1 MVPHSPPSLLWD
13 KGGIEIPVNKF
24 MANQEEITQYNILQS
39 LENGEQISQR
49 QLSSQ
54 LGINVASINFAIK
67 KLTKRG
73 FVKMLGANPRR
84 MRYILTP
91 KGITEKTQIAY
102 KFFDRNFHFYKAVRK
117 DVEDKINS
125 ISFNDRNRIALYGV
139 TDLMELAYLVIQDKE
154 ELDLVAI
161 VDDEMKIRIFG
172 YHVIGTEEMN
182 NLSPH
187 FLLLTK
193 EFDAEKVKQ
202 IPDYTK
208 VVDIRL

>member
-1 MVPHSPPSLLWD
+1 
-13 KGGIEIPVNKF
+13 

-39 LENGEQISQR
+39 LENGEQTSQR

-54 LGINVASINFAIK
+54 LGINVASINFALK

-73 FVKMLGANPRR
+73 LVKMLGANPRR
-84 MRYILTP
+84 MQYILTP
-91 KGITEKTQIAY
+91 KGIAEKTQLAY

-117 DVEDKINS
+117 DVEDKISS
-125 ISFNDRNRIALYGV
+125 IPFNDKKRVALYGV

-154 ELDLVAI
+154 LELVAI

-172 YHVIGTEEMN
+172 YHVIDTEELN
-182 NLSPH
+182 NYSPD

-193 EFDAEKVKQ
+193 ELSADEIKQ
-202 IPDYTK
+202 VPVSTK
-208 VVDIRL
+208 VVDIRI

>member
-1 MVPHSPPSLLWD
+1 
-13 KGGIEIPVNKF
+13 

-39 LENGEQISQR
+39 LENGEQTSQR

-54 LGINVASINFAIK
+54 LGINVASINFALK

-84 MRYILTP
+84 MQYILTP
-91 KGITEKTQIAY
+91 KGIAEKTQIAY
-102 KFFDRNFHFYKAVRK
+102 KFFGRNFHFYKAVRK
-117 DVEDKINS
+117 DVEEKIGS
-125 ISFNDRNRIALYGV
+125 IPFNDKKRVALYGV

-154 ELDLVAI
+154 LELVAI

-172 YHVIGTEEMN
+172 YHVIGIEEIN
-182 NLSPH
+182 IHPPD

-193 EFDAEKVKQ
+193 ELDVEKLKQ
-202 IPDYTK
+202 IPDCTK

>member
-1 MVPHSPPSLLWD
+1 
-13 KGGIEIPVNKF
+13 

-39 LENGEQISQR
+39 IENGEQISQR

-54 LGINVASINFAIK
+54 LGINVASINFALK

-73 FVKMLGANPRR
+73 FVKMLGVNPRR
-84 MRYILTP
+84 MQYILTP
-91 KGITEKTQIAY
+91 KGIAEKTQIAY

-117 DVEDKINS
+117 DVEYKIDS
-125 ISFNDRNRIALYGV
+125 IPFNDKKRVALYGV

-154 ELDLVAI
+154 LELVAI

-172 YHVIGTEEMN
+172 YHVIGIEEIN
-182 NLSPH
+182 THAPD

-193 EFDAEKVKQ
+193 ELDADKMEQVPYST
-202 IPDYTK
+202 II
-208 VVDIRL
+208 VDIRI

>member
-1 MVPHSPPSLLWD
+1 
-13 KGGIEIPVNKF
+13 

-39 LENGEQISQR
+39 IENGDQISQR

-54 LGINVASINFAIK
+54 LGINVASINFALK

-73 FVKMLGANPRR
+73 LVKMLGANPRR

-91 KGITEKTQIAY
+91 KGIAEKTQIAY
-102 KFFDRNFHFYKAVRK
+102 KFFDRNFHFYKVVRK
-117 DVEDKINS
+117 DVEDKIGS
-125 ISFNDRNRIALYGV
+125 IPFNDKKRVALYGV

-154 ELDLVAI
+154 LELVAI

-172 YHVIGTEEMN
+172 YHVMGIDELN
-182 NLSPH
+182 NYSPD

-193 EFDAEKVKQ
+193 ELDIERTKQ
-202 IPDYTK
+202 ISDFTK
-208 VVDIRL
+208 IVDIRL

>member
-1 MVPHSPPSLLWD
+1 
-13 KGGIEIPVNKF
+13 

-39 LENGEQISQR
+39 LENGEQTSQR

-54 LGINVASINFAIK
+54 LGINVASINFALK

-84 MRYILTP
+84 MQYILTP
-91 KGITEKTQIAY
+91 KGIAEKTQLAY

-117 DVEDKINS
+117 DVEDKIGS
-125 ISFNDRNRIALYGV
+125 IQFNNKKRVALYGV

-154 ELDLVAI
+154 LELVAI

-172 YHVIGTEEMN
+172 YHVIGIEEIN
-182 NLSPH
+182 THTPD

-193 EFDAEKVKQ
+193 ELDAEKVKQ
-202 IPDYTK
+202 IPDHTK

>member
-1 MVPHSPPSLLWD
+1 
-13 KGGIEIPVNKF
+13 

-39 LENGEQISQR
+39 IENGDQLSQR

-54 LGINVASINFAIK
+54 LGINVASINFAVK

-73 FVKMLGANPRR
+73 LVKMLGTNPRR

-91 KGITEKTQIAY
+91 KGIAEKTQIAY

-117 DVEDKINS
+117 DVEDKINN

-161 VDDEMKIRIFG
+161 VDDEAKIRIFG
-172 YHVIGTEEMN
+172 YHVIGLEEIKN
-182 NLSPH
+182 NAPH

-193 EFDAEKVKQ
+193 ELDAEEAGQ
-202 IPDYTK
+202 IPNSTEI
-208 VVDIRL
+208 VDIRI

>member
-1 MVPHSPPSLLWD
+1 
-13 KGGIEIPVNKF
+13 

-39 LENGEQISQR
+39 IENGEQISQR

-54 LGINVASINFAIK
+54 LGINVASINFALK

-73 FVKMLGANPRR
+73 FVKMLGVNPRR
-84 MRYILTP
+84 MQYILTP
-91 KGITEKTQIAY
+91 KGIAEKTQIAY

-117 DVEDKINS
+117 DVEEKIGS
-125 ISFNDRNRIALYGV
+125 IPFNDKKRVALYGV

-154 ELDLVAI
+154 LELVAI
-161 VDDEMKIRIFG
+161 VDDETKIRIFG
-172 YHVIGTEEMN
+172 YQVIGTEEIKN
-182 NLSPH
+182 HSPH

-193 EFDAEKVKQ
+193 ELSAEKMEQ
-202 IPDYTK
+202 IPDCTK

>member
-1 MVPHSPPSLLWD
+1 
-13 KGGIEIPVNKF
+13 

-39 LENGEQISQR
+39 LENGEQTSQR

-54 LGINVASINFAIK
+54 LGINVASVNFALK

-84 MRYILTP
+84 MQYISTP
-91 KGITEKTQIAY
+91 KGIAEKTQIAY

-117 DVEDKINS
+117 DIEDKIDS
-125 ISFNDRNRIALYGV
+125 IPFNDKKRVALYGV

-154 ELDLVAI
+154 LELVAI

-172 YHVIGTEEMN
+172 YHVIGIEEIN
-182 NLSPH
+182 THAPD

-193 EFDAEKVKQ
+193 ELDAEKVKQ
-202 IPDYTK
+202 IPDCTK
-208 VVDIRL
+208 VVDIRI

>member
-1 MVPHSPPSLLWD
+1 
-13 KGGIEIPVNKF
+13 

-39 LENGEQISQR
+39 LENGEQPSQR

-54 LGINVASINFAIK
+54 LGINVASINFALK

-84 MRYILTP
+84 MQYILTP
-91 KGITEKTQIAY
+91 KGIAEKTQIAY

-117 DVEDKINS
+117 DVEDKIDS
-125 ISFNDRNRIALYGV
+125 IPFSDKKRVALYGV

-154 ELDLVAI
+154 LELVAI

-172 YHVIGTEEMN
+172 YHVIGVEEIN
-182 NLSPH
+182 SFSPE

-193 EFDAEKVKQ
+193 ELCADKRKQ
-202 IPDYTK
+202 VQPSTI

>member
-1 MVPHSPPSLLWD
+1 
-13 KGGIEIPVNKF
+13 

-54 LGINVASINFAIK
+54 LGINVASINFALK

-73 FVKMLGANPRR
+73 FVKMLGVNPRR
-84 MRYILTP
+84 MQYILTP
-91 KGITEKTQIAY
+91 KGIAEKTQLAY

-117 DVEDKINS
+117 DVEDKIGS
-125 ISFNDRNRIALYGV
+125 IPFNDKKRVALYGV

-154 ELDLVAI
+154 LELVAI

-172 YHVIGTEEMN
+172 YHVIGIEELN
-182 NLSPH
+182 VCSPD

-193 EFDAEKVKQ
+193 ELDANKGKQ
-202 IPDYTK
+202 VSGFAKI
-208 VVDIRL
+208 VDIRLQ

>member
-1 MVPHSPPSLLWD
+1 
-13 KGGIEIPVNKF
+13 

-39 LENGEQISQR
+39 IENGEQISQR

-54 LGINVASINFAIK
+54 LGINVASINFALK

-84 MRYILTP
+84 MQYILTP
-91 KGITEKTQIAY
+91 KGIAEKTQIAY

-117 DVEDKINS
+117 DVEDKIGS
-125 ISFNDRNRIALYGV
+125 IPFDEKKRVAIYGV
-139 TDLMELAYLVIQDKE
+139 TDLMEIAYLVIQDKE
-154 ELDLVAI
+154 LELVAI
-161 VDDEMKIRIFG
+161 VDDETKIRIFG
-172 YHVIGTEEMN
+172 YHVIGSDELTIY
-182 NLSPH
+182 SPD

>member
-1 MVPHSPPSLLWD
+1 
-13 KGGIEIPVNKF
+13 

-39 LENGEQISQR
+39 IGNGEQTSQR

-54 LGINVASINFAIK
+54 LGINVASVNFALK

-84 MRYILTP
+84 MQYILTP
-91 KGITEKTQIAY
+91 KGIAEKTQLAY

-117 DVEDKINS
+117 DVENKINNV
-125 ISFNDRNRIALYGV
+125 SFNDRNRIALYGV

-172 YHVIGTEEMN
+172 YHVIGTEEMSN
-182 NLSPH
+182 YSPH

-202 IPDYTK
+202 IPDGTK
-208 VVDIRL
+208 VVDIRI

>member
-1 MVPHSPPSLLWD
+1 
-13 KGGIEIPVNKF
+13 

-73 FVKMLGANPRR
+73 FVKMLGVNPRR

-117 DVEDKINS
+117 DVENKINS

-161 VDDEMKIRIFG
+161 VDDEAKIRIFG
-172 YHVIGTEEMN
+172 YHVIGLEEIKN
-182 NLSPH
+182 NAPH

-193 EFDAEKVKQ
+193 ELDAEEAGQ
-202 IPDYTK
+202 IPNSTEI
-208 VVDIRL
+208 VDIRI

>member
-1 MVPHSPPSLLWD
+1 
-13 KGGIEIPVNKF
+13 

-39 LENGEQISQR
+39 IENDEQTSQR

-54 LGINVASINFAIK
+54 LGINVASINFALK

-91 KGITEKTQIAY
+91 KGIAEKTQIAY

-117 DVEDKINS
+117 DVEDKIGS
-125 ISFNDRNRIALYGV
+125 IQFNDKKRVALYGV

-154 ELDLVAI
+154 LDLVAI
-161 VDDEMKIRIFG
+161 ADDETKIRIFG
-172 YHVIGTEEMN
+172 YHVIGTEELN
-182 NLSPH
+182 NYSPD

-193 EFDAEKVKQ
+193 ELDAGKGKQ
-202 IPDYTK
+202 ISDFTK
-208 VVDIRL
+208 IVDIRL

>member
-1 MVPHSPPSLLWD
+1 MKPAPTLKILYTN
-13 KGGIEIPVNKF
+13 I

-39 LENGEQISQR
+39 IENGEQISQR

-54 LGINVASINFAIK
+54 LGINVASINFALK

-73 FVKMLGANPRR
+73 LVKMLGANPRR
-84 MRYILTP
+84 MQYILTP
-91 KGITEKTQIAY
+91 KGIAGKTQLAY

-117 DVEDKINS
+117 DVEDKIGS
-125 ISFNDRNRIALYGV
+125 IPFNNKKRVALYGV

-154 ELDLVAI
+154 LELVAI

-172 YHVIGTEEMN
+172 YHVMGIDELN
-182 NLSPH
+182 NYSPD

-193 EFDAEKVKQ
+193 ELDIERTKQ
-202 IPDYTK
+202 ISDFTK
-208 VVDIRL
+208 IVDIRL

>member
-1 MVPHSPPSLLWD
+1 
-13 KGGIEIPVNKF
+13 

-39 LENGEQISQR
+39 IENGEQISQR

-54 LGINVASINFAIK
+54 LGINVASINFALK

-73 FVKMLGANPRR
+73 LVKMLGANPRR

-91 KGITEKTQIAY
+91 KGIAEKTQIAY

-117 DVEDKINS
+117 DVEDKIS
-125 ISFNDRNRIALYGV
+125 GIPFNDKKRVALYGV

-154 ELDLVAI
+154 LDLVAI
-161 VDDEMKIRIFG
+161 ADDDMKIRIFG
-172 YHVIGTEEMN
+172 YHVIGTEELN
-182 NLSPH
+182 NCSPD

-193 EFDAEKVKQ
+193 ELDGSKRKH
-202 IPDYTK
+202 IPDFTK
-208 VVDIRL
+208 IVDITL